1 VSNPLRVLLVAYK
14 IRPNM
19 GSEDGSG
26 YYIAAELACRGF
38 DVTLVTRANN
48 VPALRSDPAFDGVEL
63 VGIDVP
69 KPLGSFKRGGRGII
83 LYYYLWQLVVGR
95 AVRRLVRARQFDV
108 LHQLNFHTDWAP
120 HFLSGNDV
128 PVVWGPIA
136 HHRRAPSNFFAEAD
150 RLGRTKEAARFAIKQ
165 AFWRLD
171 PFLRRAARETQAVL
185 YANDDLAPPFA
196 AAAPRLRPYAGSFAA
211 GEPVPRERSGEP
223 FRALF
228 VGRFVALKGLL
239 PAIESFAAFV
249 KDVDDA
255 PRPQLVVV
263 GAGAQSDAARELADR
278 LGIDTEVRFEPWVPQ
293 DELRS
298 LYESSSVLLYPSV
311 EAQGLVVAEALAAG
325 LPTITLA
332 GTGPSIL
339 AGSTGWHV
347 ALDGAAEGLRVALT
361 EAHDEWR
368 NDRLER
374 RRNEARQRY
383 VDTLDWPRIVDDL
396 QVVYQEVTAG
406 NRDAA

>member
-1 VSNPLRVLLVAYK
+1 
-14 IRPNM
+14 
-19 GSEDGSG
+19 
-26 YYIAAELACRGF
+26 
-38 DVTLVTRANN
+38 
-48 VPALRSDPAFDGVEL
+48 
-63 VGIDVP
+63 
-69 KPLGSFKRGGRGII
+69 
-83 LYYYLWQLVVGR
+83 
-95 AVRRLVRARQFDV
+95 
-108 LHQLNFHTDWAP
+108 
-120 HFLSGNDV
+120 
-128 PVVWGPIA
+128 
-136 HHRRAPSNFFAEAD
+136 
-150 RLGRTKEAARFAIKQ
+150 
-165 AFWRLD
+165 
-171 PFLRRAARETQAVL
+171 
-185 YANDDLAPPFA
+185 
-196 AAAPRLRPYAGSFAA
+196 
-211 GEPVPRERSGEP
+211 
-223 FRALF
+223 
-228 VGRFVALKGLL
+228 
-239 PAIESFAAFV
+239 
-249 KDVDDA
+249 
-255 PRPQLVVV
+255 V